1 MLPISSER
9 FIMAKL
15 LTKEEKTN
23 LQVTKNFNI
32 SEMEY
37 YDRVPS
43 NLLNNAK
50 EVLTNLQVLR
60 DACGK
65 SITIMSGY
73 RSPER
78 NEAVGG
84 ATKSQHM
91 EGNACDIKVKD
102 MDPEDV
108 AKLIEKLIAEKKMKQ
123 GGLGIYPRDTIA
135 TGWIHYDT
143 RGVKAR
149 WRG

>member
-1 MLPISSER
+1 
-9 FIMAKL
+9 MAKL

-23 LQVTKNFNI
+23 LQITKNFNI
-32 SEMEY
+32 AEMEY
-37 YDRVPS
+37 YDKVPTT
-43 NLLNNAK
+43 LLNNAK

-102 MDPEDV
+102 TDPKDV
-108 AKLIEKLIAEKKMKQ
+108 AALIEKLIKEGKMKQ
-123 GGLGIYPRDTIA
+123 GGLGTYPRATIA
-135 TGWIHYDT
+135 EGWVHYDT
-143 RGVKAR
+143 RGVRAR
-149 WRG
+149 WQG

>member
-1 MLPISSER
+1 
-9 FIMAKL
+9 MAKL
-15 LTKEEKTN
+15 LSKEEKTN

-37 YDRVPS
+37 YNKVPP
-43 NLLNNAK
+43 NLLDNAK
-50 EVLTNLQVLR
+50 EVLTNLQALR

-102 MDPEDV
+102 MDPKDV
-108 AKLIEKLIAEKKMKQ
+108 AALIEKLIKEGKMKQ
-123 GGLGIYPRDTIA
+123 GGLGTYPRATIA
-135 TGWIHYDT
+135 EGWVHYDT
-143 RGVKAR
+143 RGVRAR
-149 WRG
+149 WQG